1 MSGRSFSVQVKAGD
15 KNGDY
20 ADGQQPL
27 IVDPCGSKETR
38 KFHKGFVRWVCKSCR
53 PPTMGENDKNLRI
66 WVGDLTYG
74 RYKPP
79 CADTTMKIMTEYSAE
94 VDVCKEK
101 KVGLYLKQKI
111 LPSVAA
117 DIWGENG
124 KSLYAL
130 LLYYIDE
137 NFEMVEIMLD
147 CVPFSGD
154 RHTALNIE
162 TCAKKCLSEIGI
174 GEFNLDAD
182 PPVDTVGKECFGS
195 TVDEASSMTKAFVG
209 FEGAPCVCHKI
220 QNALK
225 TAAKTDFME
234 QLDSNLRGMCSHF
247 RRSDKVKSRQA
258 C

>member
-1 MSGRSFSVQVKAGD
+1 
-15 KNGDY
+15 
-20 ADGQQPL
+20 
-27 IVDPCGSKETR
+27 
-38 KFHKGFVRWVCKSCR
+38 
-53 PPTMGENDKNLRI
+53 MGENDKNLRI

-79 CADTTMKIMTEYSAE
+79 CADTTNVIMTEYSAE
-94 VDVCKEK
+94 VDVNKEK

-124 KSLYAL
+124 ITASPC
-130 LLYYIDE
+130 
-137 NFEMVEIMLD
+137 MLS
-147 CVPFSGD
+147 CCTTSTRTSRWLRSCWIAFHFSGD

-182 PPVDTVGKECFGS
+182 PTVDTVGKECFGS
-195 TVDEASSMTKAFVG
+195 TVDEASSMTKAFIG

-225 TAAKTDFME
+225 TAAKTEFME
-234 QLDSNLRGMCSHF
+234 QLDSTNLRGMCSHF
-247 RRSDKVKSRQA
+247 RRSDKVNPPMSLYCHLLILFRSDTTDNGCLLLTGFLSGSTA
-258 C
+258 PLPRGPSLAT